1 MLLSRDKKS
10 ESERGEATVKA
21 VGPAARSRLPG
32 AHVQREGGVRQGEY
46 VRKEH
51 VCDGNSG
58 QGVCKGEGSV
68 EDGHENVR
76 K

>member
-1 MLLSRDKKS
+1 MLPPRDKS
-10 ESERGEATVKA
+10 ESGWGGATVKA
-21 VGPAARSRLPG
+21 VGPAARSRLLG
-32 AHVQREGGVRQGEY
+32 AHVQRRGGVRRGEY

-51 VCDGNSG
+51 VRDGNTG
-58 QGVCKGEGSV
+58 QGVCEGEGSV